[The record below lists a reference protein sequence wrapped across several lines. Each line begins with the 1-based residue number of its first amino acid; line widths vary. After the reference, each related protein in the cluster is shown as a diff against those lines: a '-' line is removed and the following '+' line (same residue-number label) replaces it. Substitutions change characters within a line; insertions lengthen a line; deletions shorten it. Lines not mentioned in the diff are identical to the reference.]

1 MIMGLGFRTGE
12 NEKEK
17 EKIKKKKR
25 KKDGYM
31 MNENES
37 SKNLI

>member
-1 MIMGLGFRTGE
+1 MGLGFRTGE
-12 NEKEK
+12 NEE
-17 EKIKKKKR
+17 KKKT

-31 MNENES
+31 INES

>member
-1 MIMGLGFRTGE
+1 MGLGFRTGE
-12 NEKEK
+12 NEEK
-17 EKIKKKKR
+17 QKKT

-31 MNENES
+31 INES